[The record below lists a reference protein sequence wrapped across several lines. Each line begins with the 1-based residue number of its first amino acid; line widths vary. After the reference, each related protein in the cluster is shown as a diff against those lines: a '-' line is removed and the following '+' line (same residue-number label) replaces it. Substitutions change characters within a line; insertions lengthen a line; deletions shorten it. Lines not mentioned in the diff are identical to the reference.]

1 MKQHHLLFLLFITGL
16 GFSLLF
22 ELKWYY
28 LLVVLSIYFIF
39 LKKIATYQQKQL
51 EEGEKFQQINSYMSQ
66 ISQSFIRSKNILSAL
81 EETRNTLSP
90 GHLQSLLDEAIDIL
104 LLEGGNIT
112 DAQRKALLRIESE
125 YPCEKLRTLH
135 EFMLLVEQQGGNCK
149 REFVLL
155 EKMRIAWENA
165 LQKYHYALVEA
176 RNLSTILYGLMLGVC
191 VFTLHAFPKEL
202 SIVQIEFIQ
211 ITNTILIS
219 LLILF
224 FCILDRQICG
234 QFFRNP
240 RILKTA
246 KEIEIAFPK
255 WLFDLMLLMQRESV
269 ESAIL
274 HSVSS
279 APPILQSNLALLSE
293 QIIRYPGEISI
304 FSSFLEEYH
313 LPQVERNMRKLYALS
328 IGAEEK
334 EESVNF
340 LIESNMDSL
349 MLAEEKSY
357 EKKGGLSSLF
367 HFLPLLVVSIGMLI
381 YCVAIILV
389 SLSHISSLFQ

>member
-1 MKQHHLLFLLFITGL
+1 MKQRHLLFLLFVTGL
-16 GFSLLF
+16 GFSFLF

-28 LLVVLSIYFIF
+28 LFLVLSIYFIF
-39 LKKIATYQQKQL
+39 LKKIAAYQQKQV
-51 EEGEKFQQINSYMSQ
+51 EEEEKFQQINSYMCQ
-66 ISQSFIRSKNILSAL
+66 ISQRFVRSKNILSAL
-81 EETRNTLSP
+81 EETRSTFPS
-90 GHLQSLLDEAIDIL
+90 GHLQTLLDEAIDIL

-135 EFMLLVEQQGGNCK
+135 EFMLLAEQQGGNCK

-165 LQKYHYALVEA
+165 LQKYHYALLEA
-176 RNLSTILYGLMLGVC
+176 RNLSTILYGLMLAVC
-191 VFTLHAFPKEL
+191 VFVLHAFPKEL

-211 ITNTILIS
+211 ITNTVLTS

-240 RILKTA
+240 KILNTTK
-246 KEIEIAFPK
+246 
-255 WLFDLMLLMQRESV
+255 

-274 HSVSS
+274 HSVNS
-279 APPILQSNLALLSE
+279 APPILQPELAHLSE
-293 QIIRYPGEISI
+293 QIISFPGDISI

-357 EKKGGLSSLF
+357 ETKGGLSSLF

-389 SLSHISSLFQ
+389 SLSHITSLFQ